1 MTRLF
6 RLHTR
11 LLIAAIAIAVTAALP
26 QPAQAQATEPD
37 SVTVSL
43 VTYYPGSEI
52 YELFGHTEV
61 RVTDSNGLD
70 AFFNYG
76 VFDFNTPN
84 FALRF
89 ASGETDYLCV
99 AVPAYME
106 CSRFTPGR
114 KAVEQRLNLTQD
126 EARQVRR
133 KLLRNIMPDSATYRY
148 KYVSDNCAT
157 RPRDIIEGA
166 LGSRLHWPADSAKAT
181 CREVMAHYNRNY
193 PWEQMGIDIALG
205 YGIDTV
211 LTARQRMF
219 VPVLLMQAAAG
230 ATIDRNGHRE
240 PLVAATTVLNAGSDE
255 GIAMPPTPW
264 YRTPMAVAVALLLIA
279 LGLSVHDIR
288 RQQPSRWFDTAL
300 WSVATLAGMF
310 VWFLIFISTH
320 EATSPNVNG
329 LWLHPF
335 YAVPAVTVWLKRG
348 KKPTRIAAI
357 VMIAAIGVATA
368 CFATG
373 LQQANAAFYP
383 IMAALA
389 MRLALYIKTPSHA
402 ATTATAKTNNKKH

>member
-1 MTRLF
+1 MTRLLG
-6 RLHTR
+6 LHTR
-11 LLIAAIAIAVTAALP
+11 LLIAAIVLTVTAALP
-26 QPAQAQATEPD
+26 CGVKAQAAEPD

-106 CSRFTPGR
+106 RERFTPGR

-166 LGSRLHWPADSAKAT
+166 LGNRLHWPADSAIAT

-193 PWEQMGIDIALG
+193 PWEQLGIDIALG
-205 YGIDTV
+205 GGIDTV

-230 ATIDRNGHRE
+230 ATIDRDGHSE
-240 PLVAATTVLNAGSDE
+240 PLVAATTVLNAGSDD
-255 GIAMPPTPW
+255 GLALPPTPW
-264 YRTPMAVAVALLLIA
+264 YRTPMAAAVALLLITV
-279 LGLSVHDIR
+279 GMSVRDIR
-288 RQQPSRWFDTAL
+288 RHRPSRWFDTAL
-300 WSVATLAGMF
+300 WAVAALAGAF

-320 EATSPNVNG
+320 EATSPSVNG
-329 LWLHPF
+329 LWLHPL
-335 YAVPAVTVWLKRG
+335 YAVPAVTAWLKRG
-348 KKPTRIAAI
+348 KTPTRLAATALL
-357 VMIAAIGVATA
+357 AALGVAA
-368 CFATG
+368 VCFAAG

-389 MRLALYIKTPSHA
+389 TRLTLYIKTPRQA
-402 ATTATAKTNNKKH
+402 AATATAKKSNPKH